1 VRYECEHACMSLVL
15 FLAILNYAVFVLDCG
30 MRSHSNNAITFWTA

>member
-1 VRYECEHACMSLVL
+1 MSLVL

-30 MRSHSNNAITFWTA
+30 MRSHSKNARTA